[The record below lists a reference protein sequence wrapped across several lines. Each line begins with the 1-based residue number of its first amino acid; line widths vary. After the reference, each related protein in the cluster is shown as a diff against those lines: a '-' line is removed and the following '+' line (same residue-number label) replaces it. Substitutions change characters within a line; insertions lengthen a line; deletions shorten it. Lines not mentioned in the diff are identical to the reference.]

1 LQRQARFTSLQSQ
14 SSEERRQMNIC
25 ENLPEIFFQLDQ
37 EILSMQLQGK
47 STVTL
52 THDEVITIMNLLSE
66 IQNRINHFPDFLS
79 EIKAA

>member
-1 LQRQARFTSLQSQ
+1 
-14 SSEERRQMNIC
+14 MNIC